1 MITLPRQKPNLFAL
15 LDDTDALIHNAETYF
30 NNTDPPHTPAGLA
43 LALGFSSFAQL
54 KTIMVTRLKHIIDFA
69 RTDIDTT
76 PTTPNLDTAYP
87 DYPDTQTQ
95 LLSEPPLWLHV
106 ITTAF
111 SIIEDDYVR
120 NALLDEYRAST
131 VQHLINAY
139 FDVIA
144 RSKSENQTNI
154 TQQSDSRIQIILP
167 DTKPPENQPEINRLK
182 KALPQ
187 INQLDTNSA
196 PTTHSITEEELN
208 EIL

>member
-15 LDDTDALIHNAETYF
+15 LEDTDALIHNAETYF

-54 KTIMVTRLKHIIDFA
+54 KTVMVQRLKLA
-69 RTDIDTT
+69 L
-76 PTTPNLDTAYP
+76 PNLPQETYP
-87 DYPDTQTQ
+87 DYPDAQTQ

-139 FDVIA
+139 FDIIA
-144 RSKSENQTNI
+144 RSKSENQTSI
-154 TQQSDSRIQIILP
+154 TSSSSQEIKIILP
-167 DTKPPENQPEINRLK
+167 DTRPPENTEEINRLK
-182 KALPQ
+182 RALPD
-187 INQLDTNSA
+187 INKLDTQST
-196 PTTHSITEEELN
+196 PTSSTITEEELDS
-208 EIL
+208 IL